1 MSLEI
6 GQRVRG
12 VTVANFGEANTWI
25 QDSDKFELYADG
37 SGKVRLRPAAG
48 ELVAPTEPV
57 ASKAG
62 AADIASVPTGQV
74 THHAEPDADR
84 DASN

>member
-1 MSLEI
+1 
-6 GQRVRG
+6 
-12 VTVANFGEANTWI
+12 VANFGEANTWI

-57 ASKAG
+57 ASNAG
-62 AADIASVPTGQV
+62 TTDIASVPTGHV
-74 THHAEPDADR
+74 LPRTDPDADGDVSR
-84 DASN
+84 

>member
-1 MSLEI
+1 LANA
-6 GQRVRG
+6 VRG
-12 VTVANFGEANTWI
+12 GTVANFGEANTWI

-48 ELVAPTEPV
+48 EPVTPTEP
-57 ASKAG
+57 G
-62 AADIASVPTGQV
+62 APTGIASVPTGQV
-74 THHAEPDADR
+74 LHRADPDADG